1 MMTGDDIKTLGSNL
15 SLDRMEK
22 LKLRLSELQE
32 DRAAIRKARLDIL
45 SGKAQSY
52 GIGTR
57 NKSAYGMT
65 LSELN
70 AWLKSIEKEIEE
82 IEAELDCRGARAA
95 QAVVP
100 TDW

>member
-1 MMTGDDIKTLGSNL
+1 MIPENDIKTLGSNL
-15 SLDRMEK
+15 SVYRREK
-22 LKLRLSELQE
+22 LELRLSELQE
-32 DRAAIRKARLDIL
+32 DRAAVRKARLDIL

-52 GIGTR
+52 SIGTR

-65 LSELN
+65 IFELN
-70 AWLKSIEKEIEE
+70 AWLKNIEKEIEE
-82 IEAELDCRGARAA
+82 VEAELDCRGARAA